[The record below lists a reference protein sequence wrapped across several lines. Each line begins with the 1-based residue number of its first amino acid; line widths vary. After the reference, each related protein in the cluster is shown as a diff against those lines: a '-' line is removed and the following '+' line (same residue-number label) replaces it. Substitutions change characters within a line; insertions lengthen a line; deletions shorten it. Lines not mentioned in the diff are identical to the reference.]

1 MSRCRGIGCVFIS
14 AQGGS
19 KHSLRM
25 MADRGADLLLACI
38 FHLAFFFLSELE
50 CIFNFLFFEIIVQFN
65 HFLFPFPFIVQCS
78 LLSNIGV
85 S

>member
-38 FHLAFFFLSELE
+38 FHLAFFF
-50 CIFNFLFFEIIVQFN
+50 
-65 HFLFPFPFIVQCS
+65 PF
-78 LLSNIGV
+78 
-85 S
+85 